1 MFTSIGLL
9 EVALFFALTQPVAQW
24 RCDVDILLVG
34 RFEDETPTQPSL
46 GSGGLFPQRSQLSI
60 SSASGQVTYHFDV
73 PPYYQP
79 GRPAPLIALL
89 HGAAGPGGQSFAA
102 AATRDAWAMAGLG
115 DAIVVAPE
123 SSGSQGGW
131 IPNTDLVKLQ
141 AVLASARMRYNI
153 DLNRIYGWGFSA
165 GAHTMHSFALA
176 GAPNLFAG
184 YSVSA
189 GALQAFAGVNA
200 PMMAPR
206 KVPLHVHQGIND
218 GVVPFNIV
226 QADIIRFQNAGW
238 ISAAVQGQNLFF
250 ESFDG
255 GHEFESAHAA
265 RIWANLCRFA
275 EVPAL
280 R

>member
-1 MFTSIGLL
+1 
-9 EVALFFALTQPVAQW
+9 V
-24 RCDVDILLVG
+24 LLVG
-34 RFEDETPTQPSL
+34 SFEDETEIRASL
-46 GSGGLFPQRSQLSI
+46 GSTGSFPQQSQLTI
-60 SSASGQVTYHFDV
+60 NIGAGAVTYHFDV
-73 PPYYQP
+73 PAEYQP
-79 GRPAPLIALL
+79 GRPAPLIAVL

-102 AATRDAWAMAGLG
+102 ADTRDAWALAGLG
-115 DAIVVAPE
+115 DAVIVAPE
-123 SSGSQGGW
+123 SSGNQGGW
-131 IPNTDLVKLQ
+131 IPSTDLVKLQ
-141 AVLASARMRYNI
+141 AVIVSARSRYNI

-189 GALQAFAGVNA
+189 GALQAIAGVNA
-200 PMMAPR
+200 PQQAPR
-206 KVPLHVHQGIND
+206 KAPLHIHQGIND

-226 QADIIRFQNAGW
+226 QADVVRFQNAGW
-238 ISAAVQGQNLFF
+238 ISANVQGQNLFF

-275 EVPAL
+275 EVPVS